1 MDPPGSSSS
10 AEGAQVPTELELVRV
25 DVGQPVEVH
34 IKAPARLYAGSDVL
48 RASGRTDL
56 ALLQALVSVSW
67 IVSGESKEDVS
78 TKPTVQPEPQSR
90 FIWIFMNQHENVS
103 DTPGG

>member
-1 MDPPGSSSS
+1 MP
-10 AEGAQVPTELELVRV
+10 AELELVRV

-34 IKAPARLYAGSDVL
+34 IKAPARLHAGSDVL
-48 RASGRTDL
+48 RASWRTGL
-56 ALLQALVSVSW
+56 ALLQALLQALVSVSW
-67 IVSGESKEDVS
+67 IVSGESKEDMS

-90 FIWIFMNQHENVS
+90 FIWIFLNQLENVS